1 MSTPSAAPVESVD
14 TIDLLGNIRDIPET
28 IGYLKSLGLDF
39 GWGPTACVEWTLEH
53 IHVLAQTPWWA
64 SIGLTAIV
72 FRVLLLKPY
81 MDAADNA
88 AKIAAVSPV
97 TKPLQA
103 KMTELSRSKD
113 TAAMMAVRRDIQLIH
128 QRAGIK
134 MWKSF
139 VPMLQMF
146 IGYGTFVLLRA
157 MAKLPVPGLETGGI
171 LWFQN
176 LALPDPYLIL
186 PIATAG
192 VLHMVLRRGGETGVS
207 TMSPTTMKLF
217 AIGMPLLTLVFTYWL
232 PAGLQFSFLLS
243 GVLSAGQATM
253 FRNPAFRAKFG
264 MAQLPTPVDP
274 FAKPEAVSRFRE
286 DILTAEQMNEK
297 YESPK
302 AEGVLGGLKEKYAD
316 IRQSA
321 SKSVKEMKEYTGQE
335 RKDGKRT
342 KQEIKKAEEYEV
354 KRAKEE
360 RQRMARLEREK
371 RAARNAR
378 KAAKQQ

>member
-1 MSTPSAAPVESVD
+1 M
-14 TIDLLGNIRDIPET
+14 
-28 IGYLKSLGLDF
+28 
-39 GWGPTACVEWTLEH
+39 VEWTMEH
-53 IHVLAQTPWWA
+53 IHILCQTPWWA
-64 SIGLTAIV
+64 SIGLTAIA
-72 FRVLLLKPY
+72 FRILLLKPY

-113 TAAMMAVRRDIQLIH
+113 TQAMMAVRRDIQLIH

-176 LALPDPYLIL
+176 LALPDPYFIL
-186 PIATAG
+186 PLATAG
-192 VLHMVLRRGGETGVS
+192 ILHLVLRRGGETGVS
-207 TMSPTTMKLF
+207 TMSPTTMKMF
-217 AIGMPLLTLVFTYWL
+217 AIGMPLLTLIFTYWL
-232 PAGLQFSFLLS
+232 PAGLQLSFLLS
-243 GVLSAGQATM
+243 GILSAGQATL
-253 FRNPAFRAKFG
+253 FRNPDFRAKMG
-264 MAQLPTPVDP
+264 MAELPKPVDP
-274 FAKPEAVSRFRE
+274 FAKPEIMSKYRE
-286 DILTAEQMNEK
+286 DIMTAEQMREK
-297 YESPK
+297 YEAPK
-302 AEGVLGGLKEKYAD
+302 AEGILGGFKERITDLKE
-316 IRQSA
+316 SA
-321 SKSVKEMKEYTGQE
+321 GKSVKEMKEYTGQE

-342 KQEIKKAEEYEV
+342 KAEIRKALEYEE
-354 KRAKEE
+354 KRSKEE
-360 RQRMARLEREK
+360 KQRMARLEREK

-378 KAAKQQ
+378 RATKQQ

>member
-1 MSTPSAAPVESVD
+1 
-14 TIDLLGNIRDIPET
+14 
-28 IGYLKSLGLDF
+28 
-39 GWGPTACVEWTLEH
+39 
-53 IHVLAQTPWWA
+53 
-64 SIGLTAIV
+64 
-72 FRVLLLKPY
+72 

-157 MAKLPVPGLETGGI
+157 MAKLPVPGLETGGT

-176 LALPDPYLIL
+176 LALPDPYFIL

-192 VLHMVLRRGGETGVS
+192 VLHLVLRRGGETGVS
-207 TMSPTTMKLF
+207 TMSPTTMKMF

-232 PAGLQFSFLLS
+232 PAGLQFSFFLS
-243 GVLSAGQATM
+243 GLLSAGQATL
-253 FRNPAFRAKFG
+253 FRNEAFRGKMG
-264 MAQLPTPVDP
+264 MAALPSANRVDP
-274 FAKPEAVSRFRE
+274 FAKPIEVSRFRE
-286 DILTAEQMNEK
+286 DILTAQQMKEK
-297 YESPK
+297 YEAPK
-302 AEGVLGGLKEKYAD
+302 AEGVLGGLKNQYAD
-316 IRQSA
+316 IKQSA
-321 SKSVKEMKEYTGQE
+321 SNSVKEMKEYTGQE

-342 KQEIKKAEEYEV
+342 KQEIKKAEEYEA

-360 RQRMARLEREK
+360 RQRLNRLEREK

>member
-1 MSTPSAAPVESVD
+1 MSTPVGAPVESVD
-14 TIDLLGNIRDIPET
+14 SIDLLGNIHDIPET

-53 IHVLAQTPWWA
+53 IHVLLQTPWWA
-64 SIGLTAIV
+64 SIGLTAIA

-139 VPMLQMF
+139 VPMGQMF

-157 MAKLPVPGLETGGI
+157 MAALPVPGLETGGV

-176 LALPDPYLIL
+176 LALPDPYFIL

-192 VLHMVLRRGGETGVS
+192 ILHLVLRRGGETGVN
-207 TMSPTTMKLF
+207 TMSPQTMKMF

-232 PAGLQFSFLLS
+232 PAGLQLSFLLS
-243 GVLSAGQATM
+243 GILSAAQATL
-253 FRNPAFRAKFG
+253 FRNAAFRNKMG

-274 FAKPEAVSRFRE
+274 FAKPAEVSRFRE
-286 DILTAEQMNEK
+286 DILTAEQMK
-297 YESPK
+297 AQYEAPK
-302 AEGVLGGLKEKYAD
+302 AEGVLGGLKDQIAD

-342 KQEIKKAEEYEV
+342 KQEIKKAEEYEA

-360 RQRMARLEREK
+360 RQRLNRLEREK

-378 KAAKQQ
+378 KAAKQ